1 MSKYRYITAA
11 IVMSGLLGACATH
24 KNSLPTQENV
34 DLEKYAGVWYEQAL
48 LPNRFQKKCVS
59 DVSAEYLPL
68 DTTRLQVINQ
78 CRNAAGSLSVAE
90 GVARLNSSNRPTNPA
105 VLQVRFA
112 PAWLSW
118 LPMVWGNYWIIKTV
132 GEYEYSLV
140 GSPDRKYLWV
150 LSREKQADAT
160 VVSELLE
167 YAGSLG
173 FAIDEVKY
181 TEQNFNREKSVNSG
195 HM

>member
-1 MSKYRYITAA
+1 MSKYRFMTAA
-11 IVMSGLLGACATH
+11 IVMSGLLGACATQ
-24 KNSLPTQENV
+24 KDILPTQENV
-34 DLEKYAGVWYEQAL
+34 DLAKYAGVWYEQAL

-68 DTTRLQVINQ
+68 DSTRLQVVNQ
-78 CRNAAGSLSVAE
+78 CRKADGSLSVAK
-90 GVARLNSSNRPTNPA
+90 GVARLNGSMKPANPA

-140 GSPDRKYLWV
+140 GSPDRNYLWV
-150 LSREKQADAT
+150 LSREKQADRT
-160 VVSELLE
+160 VVEELLK
-167 YAGSLG
+167 YADSLG
-173 FAIDEVKY
+173 FAVDKVKY
-181 TEQNFNREKSVNSG
+181 TAQNP
-195 HM
+195 